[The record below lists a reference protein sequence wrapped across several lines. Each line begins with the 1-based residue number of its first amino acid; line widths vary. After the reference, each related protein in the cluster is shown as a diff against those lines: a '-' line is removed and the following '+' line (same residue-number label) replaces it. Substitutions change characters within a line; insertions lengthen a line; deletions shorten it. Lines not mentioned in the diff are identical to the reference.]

1 MYLSSRQFGRRWH
14 TQGATG
20 SAALPAVSREHQFKS
35 SERLGP
41 RPQSGSRY
49 GNYGPLLIRIVYN
62 LAVAKI
68 LPFTEARTHLTELL
82 DEIERVHEHVVIT
95 RNGRP
100 SAVVMAQA
108 EYESLIETLEILGDA
123 ELMADLAA
131 SDEDV
136 AAGRV
141 IPWGKVKRE
150 LGLA

>member
-1 MYLSSRQFGRRWH
+1 MDNRK
-14 TQGATG
+14 
-20 SAALPAVSREHQFKS
+20 P
-35 SERLGP
+35 GP
-41 RPQSGSRY
+41 P
-49 GNYGPLLIRIVYN
+49 LIRIVYT
-62 LAVAKI
+62 LPVAKI
-68 LPFTEARTHLTELL
+68 VPFTEARTHLTELL

-100 SAVVMAQA
+100 SAVVMSQA

-123 ELMADLAA
+123 QLMADLAT

-141 IPWGKVKRE
+141 IPWGKVKRG